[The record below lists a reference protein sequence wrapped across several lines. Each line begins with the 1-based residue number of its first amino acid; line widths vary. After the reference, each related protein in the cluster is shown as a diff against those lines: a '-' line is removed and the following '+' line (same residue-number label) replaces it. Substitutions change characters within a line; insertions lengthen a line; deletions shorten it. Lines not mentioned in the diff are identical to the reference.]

1 MESNKNVHASFMKK
15 KNLTCMVHWK
25 EINVHGAWR
34 KGGWT
39 SINREREQ
47 GVGMYKSFVKK
58 VLVFDGF

>member
-1 MESNKNVHASFMKK
+1 
-15 KNLTCMVHWK
+15 MVHWK

-47 GVGMYKSFVKK
+47 GVGMYKSLVKK

>member
-1 MESNKNVHASFMKK
+1 
-15 KNLTCMVHWK
+15 MVHVVKQSSPRVRDSLVWK

-47 GVGMYKSFVKK
+47 GVGMYKSLVKK